1 VKNNPKNIPEK
12 SDSFVWHLRSFFA
25 EFSSKSE
32 KKKKNRFFYK
42 KQIISLFGFFV

>member
-32 KKKKNRFFYK
+32 KKKEK
-42 KQIISLFGFFV
+42 